1 MFIQSMRNC
10 QKGIYYLLCMNK
22 GSQESCRPGNTL
34 LHLLVVPILFCNL
47 HSPGELLNVH
57 LTQNT
62 PDSTAGST
70 KSISSTNTCWSLR
83 ARLYEMSAF
92 SICCLSLGYLS
103 DSIWLVGKTHFF
115 STPDHCHY
123 LLTKWRHLTIP
134 TFCCFMPFG
143 RAAQGGSQ
151 ATPGSA
157 GGKRMEV

>member
-34 LHLLVVPILFCNL
+34 LHLLVVPVLFCNL

-70 KSISSTNTCWSLR
+70 KSISSTNTCWSLQTWLWNECLQYLLPLVR
-83 ARLYEMSAF
+83 VFIRQHLAHGQDSLFQYTWP
-92 SICCLSLGYLS
+92 LSLPPHKMEAFDHTNLLLFHAVWPSCSRWLS
-103 DSIWLVGKTHFF
+103 GNT
-115 STPDHCHY
+115 
-123 LLTKWRHLTIP
+123 R
-134 TFCCFMPFG
+134 
-143 RAAQGGSQ
+143 
-151 ATPGSA
+151 
-157 GGKRMEV
+157 